1 MIIKEKYLIIKMS
14 GRKSTDREV
23 MKMKIEKKWQL
34 LNKSVEIAA
43 LLIYAIAALI
53 YVIKM

>member
-1 MIIKEKYLIIKMS
+1 MIIKEKYLTIKMS